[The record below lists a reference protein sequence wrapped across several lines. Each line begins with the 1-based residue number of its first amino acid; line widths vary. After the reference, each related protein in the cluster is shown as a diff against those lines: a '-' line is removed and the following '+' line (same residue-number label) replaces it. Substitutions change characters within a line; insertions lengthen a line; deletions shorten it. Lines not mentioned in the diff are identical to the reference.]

1 MSQDTNDG
9 YIIFDSSSFGE
20 GEEMHFNIKALEFSF
35 QQVLDYVEYCYLNS
49 ETDDIATIP
58 SSYFYKAYF
67 TSTSYYTEDKIVM
80 QQSILQLKKR
90 NRNLVLQRVE
100 IIYF

>member
-1 MSQDTNDG
+1 MKLFSLLTIICFLSFVYPLLLKYDSQDTNDG
-9 YIIFDSSSFGE
+9 YIVFDSSSFGE
-20 GEEMHFNIKALEFSF
+20 REEMHFNIKSLEFSF

-67 TSTSYYTEDKIVM
+67 TSTS
-80 QQSILQLKKR
+80 
-90 NRNLVLQRVE
+90 
-100 IIYF
+100 